1 MRVKSLFAGTCAVL
15 LSILPAAPNAGA
27 AVLSQE
33 ERFQKAAASYAEGD
47 FAEAVYQ
54 LRELSAGGQFSGGA
68 LHNLGNAEWKVGRH
82 GHAVLAWERAQ
93 SLDPFHRNTEANLR
107 FARHEARLEAPLLA
121 WHERYSK
128 LLPGDWWL
136 VIASL
141 GLWGGVALLALPRLL
156 GRRRRDWHQGLAAA
170 LLAIFLL
177 CCPAVFGLWKRAQ
190 LGVVLEDETPLRL
203 TPTRE
208 GETLSRLPAGEMA
221 RIERERGSYLYVRAE
236 GDRAGWVRKAE
247 FARIWER

>member
-1 MRVKSLFAGTCAVL
+1 MRMSSLFAGVFAVL
-15 LSILPAAPNAGA
+15 FSILPAVPHAVAAAP
-27 AVLSQE
+27 SPP
-33 ERFQKAAASYAEGD
+33 ERFHKASASYADGD

-54 LRELSAGGQFSGGA
+54 LRELSAGGRFSGGS

-82 GHAVLAWERAQ
+82 GHAVLAWERAHA
-93 SLDPFHRNTEANLR
+93 LDPFHRNTEANLR
-107 FARHEARLEAPLLA
+107 FARHEARLEAPVLA

-141 GLWGGVALLALPRLL
+141 GLWGGVALLTLPRLL

-177 CCPAVFGLWKRAQ
+177 SCPAVFGLWKRAQ

-208 GETLSRLPAGEMA
+208 GETLSKLPAGEMA
-221 RIERERGSYLYVRAE
+221 RIERERGAYFYVRAE

-247 FARIWER
+247 FARIWDR